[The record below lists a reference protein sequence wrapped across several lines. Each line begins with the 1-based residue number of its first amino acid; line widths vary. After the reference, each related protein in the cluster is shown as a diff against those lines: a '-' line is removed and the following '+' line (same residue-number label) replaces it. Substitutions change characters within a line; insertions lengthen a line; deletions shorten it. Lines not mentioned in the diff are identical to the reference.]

1 MAIEFVK
8 CRHKDDHSLVHD
20 IARQALRRWPD
31 WEPIP
36 DDEGAQPAQPAES
49 PASTP
54 DADAAKPTTSKSR
67 SKAATDP
74 KE

>member
-8 CRHKDDHSLVHD
+8 CRRKDDHTVTHD

-36 DDEGAQPAQPAES
+36 DDEAEHAAQPAES
-49 PASTP
+49 PAAKDTETP
-54 DADAAKPTTSKSR
+54 PTPSKSR